1 MFTKLNMVDNQPVF
15 TNLIECCHDDV
26 ISDVTVD
33 RFPLEFRVFGTCEYY
48 NLRSLHPMFTELD
61 MVDIQ
66 PVLTNLSNDVM
77 TMSSV
82 TSQLV
87 GFG

>member
-1 MFTKLNMVDNQPVF
+1 MFTKINMVDNQPVF

-26 ISDVTVD
+26 ISDVTVY

-61 MVDIQ
+61 MVDNQ
-66 PVLTNLSNDVM
+66 PVLTNYIK
-77 TMSSV
+77 
-82 TSQLV
+82 
-87 GFG
+87 